1 MAYFAKGPLTRC
13 RNAFAQY
20 NPDDDIPSL
29 SSQYRESI
37 LSVKKMDAKYRET
50 IPVILRNMTLLL
62 SDDER
67 PKKRKSKKRKLGK
80 NGLYTGEDEFL
91 QKYWK
96 SRQVPK
102 NKEGLEESKEEEI
115 KRHISD
121 LRLRETQL
129 QILLILETIH
139 LEMTTVAPSI
149 EDSKGQETSTKRSK
163 SKKEENLNL
172 LLELFI
178 DRLCIWHAISA
189 GEGVI
194 AESLK
199 ETDNNHLSGKKIESD
214 ALRDFCNEV
223 IIPFYASRLPD
234 QCKTI
239 KKKLGG
245 ASEVSPS
252 RPVPKL
258 KASGSTS
265 GSKGQSGVGDGKKTQ
280 PQPKPRRT
288 LQRVLT
294 DEQTPASQRSRHP
307 SLIRSSTTP
316 ALQEVKRES
325 VEPSLPSLGGSVR
338 GGIQIARRVDK
349 REVDLNAVAKVHEAK
364 LRKMNTLIEQ
374 KKELDAAINALRK
387 PNRELVSKEIA
398 DQAEKRT
405 FSSSRKSRNPV
416 RNPLGQGV
424 QVMATPRGTRRKDM
438 SVEHQSQPPLP
449 RGPSVRPS
457 MMSHG
462 TDETSPDLGSD
473 ISLVPGSTIR
483 TNVLVSSV
491 ASKRKFNSITET
503 PSRGVS
509 RRSGPLSLMDD
520 HEAEAISVNTP
531 ASSIPCNRA
540 LFKVPSLPEMTVR
553 STDERRSEPENSDI
567 NTEDK
572 IISIDQTPPAKNK
585 AFFTQH
591 LSAPK
596 PAAMTASSSP
606 APVFETPVKARP
618 KPKVTQQDDSA
629 QVIQSTPVKSIY
641 EALGWDDDDDDIA
654 L

>member
-1 MAYFAKGPLTRC
+1 
-13 RNAFAQY
+13 
-20 NPDDDIPSL
+20 
-29 SSQYRESI
+29 
-37 LSVKKMDAKYRET
+37 
-50 IPVILRNMTLLL
+50 MTLLL

-80 NGLYTGEDEFL
+80 NGLYSGEDEFL

-96 SRQVPK
+96 SRQVSR
-102 NKEGLEESKEEEI
+102 NKEGVEESKEEEI

-139 LEMTTVAPSI
+139 LEMSNVAPSI
-149 EDSKGQETSTKRSK
+149 EDSKGQEANGSSTKRSK

-178 DRLCIWHAISA
+178 DRLCIWHALSA

-199 ETDNNHLSGKKIESD
+199 ETTNNHLSGKKIESD

-252 RPVPKL
+252 RPAAPKL
-258 KASGSTS
+258 KSSTSTS
-265 GSKGQSGVGDGKKTQ
+265 GTKNQPSAADGKKTQ
-280 PQPKPRRT
+280 AQQKPRRT

-294 DEQTPASQRSRHP
+294 DEQTSGSQRNRHP
-307 SLIRSSTTP
+307 SLMRSSTTP

-325 VEPSLPSLGGSVR
+325 VDPSLPSLGGSVR

-349 REVDLNAVAKVHEAK
+349 REVDLNAVAKVHEARLK
-364 LRKMNTLIEQ
+364 KMNTLIEQ
-374 KKELDAAINALRK
+374 KKELDAAISALRK
-387 PNRELVSKEIA
+387 PNRELVSKEVA
-398 DQAEKRT
+398 DQAQKRT
-405 FSSSRKSRNPV
+405 LSSSRKSRNPV

-424 QVMATPRGTRRKDM
+424 QVMATPRGTRKKDM
-438 SVEHQSQPPLP
+438 SVEHQSQPSLP
-449 RGPSVRPS
+449 RGFLTRPTINQ
-457 MMSHG
+457 G
-462 TDETSPDLGSD
+462 GVDETSPDLGSD

-483 TNVLVSSV
+483 TSTLSSSV
-491 ASKRKFNSITET
+491 ASKRKFNSIAET

-540 LFKVPSLPEMTVR
+540 LFKVPTLPAMTAR
-553 STDERRSEPENSDI
+553 STDELQLRPESFPLDKENDI
-567 NTEDK
+567 NAENK
-572 IISIDQTPPAKNK
+572 IFSIDQTPPAKNK
-585 AFFTQH
+585 TFHIQH

-596 PAAMTASSSP
+596 PMTASSSP
-606 APVFETPVKARP
+606 VPAFETPIKA
-618 KPKVTQQDDSA
+618 KPKQKVAQQDDSA
-629 QVIQSTPVKSIY
+629 EIIQSTPVKSIY
-641 EALGWDDDDDDIA
+641 EELGWDDDDDDPA

>member
-1 MAYFAKGPLTRC
+1 
-13 RNAFAQY
+13 
-20 NPDDDIPSL
+20 
-29 SSQYRESI
+29 
-37 LSVKKMDAKYRET
+37 MDAKYRET

-67 PKKRKSKKRKLGK
+67 PKKRKSKKKKLGK

-96 SRQVPK
+96 SRQVSK

-115 KRHISD
+115 KRQISD

-149 EDSKGQETSTKRSK
+149 EDSKGQERSTKRSK
-163 SKKEENLNL
+163 SKKQENLNL

-199 ETDNNHLSGKKIESD
+199 ETSNNHLSGKKIESD

-258 KASGSTS
+258 KSSTSTS

-280 PQPKPRRT
+280 PQQKPRRT

-294 DEQTPASQRSRHP
+294 DEQTSASQRSRHP
-307 SLIRSSTTP
+307 SLMRSSTTP

-364 LRKMNTLIEQ
+364 LKKMNTLIEQ

-387 PNRELVSKEIA
+387 PNRELVSKEVA

-405 FSSSRKSRNPV
+405 YSSSRKSRNPV

-424 QVMATPRGTRRKDM
+424 QVMATPRGTRKKDM
-438 SVEHQSQPPLP
+438 NVEHQSQPSLP
-449 RGPSVRPS
+449 RDSLARPS
-457 MMSHG
+457 MMKHG
-462 TDETSPDLGSD
+462 TDDTSPDLGSD
-473 ISLVPGSTIR
+473 ISLVPGSTTR
-483 TNVLVSSV
+483 TSTLTSSI
-491 ASKRKFNSITET
+491 ASNRKFNSITET

-509 RRSGPLSLMDD
+509 RRTGALSLMDD
-520 HEAEAISVNTP
+520 HETEAISVNTP

-540 LFKVPSLPEMTVR
+540 LFKVPTLPAITAR
-553 STDERRSEPENSDI
+553 STENSSHDKDRD
-567 NTEDK
+567 NNQEDK
-572 IISIDQTPPAKNK
+572 TFSIDQTPPPKNK
-585 AFFTQH
+585 TFFTQH

-596 PAAMTASSSP
+596 PAAMTASPSP
-606 APVFETPVKARP
+606 APIFETPVKARP
-618 KPKVTQQDDSA
+618 KQNETKQDDSA
-629 QVIQSTPVKSIY
+629 QAIQSTPVKSIY
-641 EALGWDDDDDDIA
+641 EALGWDDDDDDLA